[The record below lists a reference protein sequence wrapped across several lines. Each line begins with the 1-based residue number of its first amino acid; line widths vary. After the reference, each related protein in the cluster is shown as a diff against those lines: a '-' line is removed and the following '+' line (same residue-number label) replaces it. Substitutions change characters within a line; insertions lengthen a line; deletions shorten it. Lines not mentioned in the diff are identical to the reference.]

1 MYNFNFVI
9 FNKDWFIV
17 KKKKIIYIMGDLV
30 TCPRYL
36 FATLRKKKENTQ
48 TLIKKK
54 KSRNEV
60 VIHFFP
66 WLDDNGAIISCEL
79 NYCKT

>member
-1 MYNFNFVI
+1 
-9 FNKDWFIV
+9 
-17 KKKKIIYIMGDLV
+17 MGDLV

-54 KSRNEV
+54 KVEMNSCNS
-60 VIHFFP
+60 FFP
-66 WLDDNGAIISCEL
+66 WLDDNGAIILTCEL